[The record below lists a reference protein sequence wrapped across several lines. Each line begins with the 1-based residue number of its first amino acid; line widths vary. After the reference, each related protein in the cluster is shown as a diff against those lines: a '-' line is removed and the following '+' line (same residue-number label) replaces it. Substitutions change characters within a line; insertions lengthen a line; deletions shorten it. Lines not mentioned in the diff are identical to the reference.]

1 MIRLMTYGHIA
12 VVGDTYPDRIAL
24 AASGLHRN
32 RQGGI
37 QGGTDTGVGAESI
50 VLSGGYE
57 DDEDHGSF
65 ILYTGHGGRDG
76 STGMQ
81 IADQEFTRLNKT
93 LLANVTSGQPVRVM
107 RKVATGFR
115 YDGLYSV
122 DDAYD
127 LLGKS
132 GFRICRYELNG
143 VASTTAGTAMTTPGG
158 PAARAESTTSRIVR
172 DTARSRRVKS
182 LHHYVCQVC
191 GVRLETKN
199 GDYAEGAHIRPL
211 GRPHDGPDDES
222 NILCLCP
229 NHHVQLDKG
238 GLYITDDFQVHAR
251 DGAPMGPLTLVTG
264 HVIDVAHVGHLRGQ
278 FGF

>member
-12 VVGDTYPDRIAL
+12 IVGDTYPDRIAL

-93 LLANVTSGQPVRVM
+93 LLQMS
-107 RKVATGFR
+107 
-115 YDGLYSV
+115 
-122 DDAYD
+122 
-127 LLGKS
+127 
-132 GFRICRYELNG
+132 
-143 VASTTAGTAMTTPGG
+143 
-158 PAARAESTTSRIVR
+158 PALSR
-172 DTARSRRVKS
+172 
-182 LHHYVCQVC
+182 
-191 GVRLETKN
+191 
-199 GDYAEGAHIRPL
+199 
-211 GRPHDGPDDES
+211 
-222 NILCLCP
+222 
-229 NHHVQLDKG
+229 
-238 GLYITDDFQVHAR
+238 
-251 DGAPMGPLTLVTG
+251 
-264 HVIDVAHVGHLRGQ
+264 
-278 FGF
+278 